1 MAAIANLTINQ
12 GANLSSDVTVTD
24 SAGDVFDLTGHSAYA
39 QLSKGFDS
47 TNTRTTFTTSVNTS
61 TGVITLTLTAA
72 QTGAL
77 ETGRYVYDVTIVK
90 NLDSTVTRVIEGIAT
105 VLPRVSSNY

>member
-24 SAGDVFDLTGHSAYA
+24 ASGDVFDLTNHSAYA
-39 QLSKGFDS
+39 QLATGFS
-47 TNTRTTFTTSVNTS
+47 SNQTRTTFTTSVNSS

-77 ETGRYVYDVTIVK
+77 SEGRYVYDVTIV
-90 NLDSTVTRVIEGIAT
+90 NDNDSTVTRVIEGIAT